1 MPTIVVLVKN
11 VPDSWSEHSL
21 NPDYTLDRESVT
33 EVIDEI
39 NEYAVEKALAL
50 RDSNEGFRVVTLSAG
65 PNALKMRCAKHSPW
79 VLMKR
84 CYLSNDALKGSD
96 ALGTA
101 WAHSQR
107 HQRYSMTSS

>member
-39 NEYAVEKALAL
+39 NEYAVEK
-50 RDSNEGFRVVTLSAG
+50 
-65 PNALKMRCAKHSPW
+65 H
-79 VLMKR
+79 
-84 CYLSNDALKGSD
+84 
-96 ALGTA
+96 
-101 WAHSQR
+101 
-107 HQRYSMTSS
+107 

>member
-50 RDSNEGFRVVTLSAG
+50 RDSNEGFRVVALSAG
-65 PNALKMRCAKHSPW
+65 PERAEDARCAKHSPW
-79 VLMKR
+79 ALMKR
-84 CYLSNDALKGSD
+84 CCLS
-96 ALGTA
+96 TM
-101 WAHSQR
+101 R
-107 HQRYSMTSS
+107 